1 MFLVLLTILVLTIFS
16 LLFLNGTYDWKD
28 SIRYSAFNVT
38 SILTG
43 TGYGTADFGLWGGF
57 APTIL
62 LLCMFIGGC
71 AGSTTCGIRM
81 FRLQVLASSANAQLI
96 RLLRPHSIVLPHY
109 NEKPVP
115 DNVTNSVM
123 GFFFI
128 YILAFAVTAS
138 ALSILGLDFET
149 SISGAA
155 TAISNV
161 GPGLGEQIGPS
172 GNFSTLPFLAKWV
185 LCAAMILGRLELYT
199 ILILFTPNFWKY

>member
-1 MFLVLLTILVLTIFS
+1 
-16 LLFLNGTYDWKD
+16 
-28 SIRYSAFNVT
+28 
-38 SILTG
+38 
-43 TGYGTADFGLWGGF
+43 
-57 APTIL
+57 
-62 LLCMFIGGC
+62 MFIGGC

-128 YILAFAVTAS
+128 YILAFAVIAIV
-138 ALSILGLDFET
+138 LSILGLDFET